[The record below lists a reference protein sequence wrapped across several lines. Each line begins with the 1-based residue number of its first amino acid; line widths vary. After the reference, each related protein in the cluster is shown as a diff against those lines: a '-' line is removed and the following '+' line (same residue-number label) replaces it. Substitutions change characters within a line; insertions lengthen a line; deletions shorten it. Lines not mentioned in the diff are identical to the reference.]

1 MDIGRVSPNQLWEWL
16 HDGGEICIA
25 DVRDGGPYSRSHLL
39 AAVSVPLA
47 QCEVL
52 TPTLIP
58 RRGTRIV
65 LCDENEQMAEKAAD
79 ILVSNGYENV
89 SILSGGINSWE
100 FEGYQLFSGSGIIS
114 KAFGELVEH
123 ELDTPRI
130 DADVLKQWH
139 IEGKSFH
146 SFDARPLAEYR
157 TVSLPQATDCPG
169 AELVLRI
176 PALLADDE
184 TPIVINCAG
193 RTRSIIGAQSLRN
206 AGIKNPIFALKNG
219 TMGWQLAKFPT
230 LRGETNIA
238 PQPERDGIALAKAY
252 ALHVKEKYQVR
263 VISMGQLRTLQ
274 EDLSRTTYLFDVR
287 QGEAYESGHFPGST
301 HAPGGQLVQ
310 ATDSYAAVRNARVVL
325 VDEHLVQSVM
335 SAHWLQQMGWDVYVL
350 EGASEH
356 FTEKQH
362 DSPLRL
368 NIADSKQK
376 KVTASELE
384 ILLND
389 KKCSVIDV
397 GESYWYREGRIPGS
411 YYSMR
416 TKLNHVL
423 MRFRFDET
431 LVFCCGDG
439 SFSPYAAAD
448 AKRMGFSD
456 VSYLYGGRTA
466 WRRSG
471 FPVER
476 IGEDTDDRVLSETDD
491 MWYPPWARKEGVDE
505 AIMQYLTWETG
516 LLEPVSKETYIK
528 FNVKR

>member
-1 MDIGRVSPNQLWEWL
+1 MDYAKVSPNQLWEWL
-16 HDGGEICIA
+16 HDGEEICIA

-39 AAVSVPLA
+39 AAVSIPLA

-52 TPTLIP
+52 APTLIP
-58 RRGTRIV
+58 RRSTRIV
-65 LCDENEQMAEKAAD
+65 LCDENELMAEKMAD
-79 ILVSNGYENV
+79 ILVPNGYEDV
-89 SILSGGINSWE
+89 SILAGGINSWQSQG
-100 FEGYQLFSGSGIIS
+100 FQLFSGSGIIS
-114 KAFGELVEH
+114 KAFGELVES

-130 DADVLKQWH
+130 DAEVLNQWH
-139 IEGKSFH
+139 TTGKRFY

-157 TVSLPQATDCPG
+157 TISLPQATDCPG

-206 AGIKNPIFALKNG
+206 AGVKNPVFALKNG
-219 TMGWQLAKFPT
+219 TMGWQLAKFST
-230 LRGETNIA
+230 LHGQSNIA
-238 PQPERDGIALAKAY
+238 PQPEVEGIAMARSH
-252 ALHVKEKYQVR
+252 ALHVRDKYQVR
-263 VISMGQLRTLQ
+263 VISLDQLRMFQ
-274 EDLSRTTYLFDVR
+274 EDVSRTTYLFDVR
-287 QGEAYESGHFPGST
+287 QGDAYESGHLPGST

-310 ATDSYAAVRNARVVL
+310 ATDSFAAVRNARIVL
-325 VDEHLVQSVM
+325 VDDYLVQSVM
-335 SAHWLQQMGWDVYVL
+335 TAHWLQQMGWDVCVL

-356 FTEKQH
+356 FTEKEH
-362 DSPLRL
+362 DSSSRL

-397 GESYWYREGRIPGS
+397 GESYWYREGRIPNS

-416 TKLNHVL
+416 TKLNHAL
-423 MRFRFDET
+423 MRFRYDET

-439 SFSPYAAAD
+439 KFSAYAAAD
-448 AKRMGFSD
+448 AKRMGFIN
-456 VSYLYGGRTA
+456 VSYLDGGRTA

-476 IGEDTDDRVLSETDD
+476 IGEDTDDLVLSETDD

-516 LLEPVSKETYIK
+516 LLEPVSKETYLK
-528 FNVKR
+528 FSVKK